1 MLWAG
6 FNLAANGIKL
16 RFLWTCSM
24 SLGSIWTMDFFTVP
38 WWITIKYNKERD

>member
-16 RFLWTCSM
+16 RIPWTCNM
-24 SLGSIWTMDFFTVP
+24 S
-38 WWITIKYNKERD
+38 